1 MENRVPFDI
10 RDLGALRIAAV
21 ALRKREDRD
30 ASEYQLKET
39 IEQGPPHAA
48 NSADSVQIITGR
60 ALRKA
65 GAEH

>member
-1 MENRVPFDI
+1 MESRVPFDI
-10 RDLGALRIAAV
+10 RDLKALRIAAV

-30 ASEYQLKET
+30 ASEHQLKGT

-48 NSADSVQIITGR
+48 NSAASVQVITGR

-65 GAEH
+65 GVEH